1 MLLIDYEY
9 PAAAIGYVMGH
20 NSITDFW
27 DTEKHLFR
35 DLRRE
40 RFYKVDHV
48 ALQKAAWKEGECYDT
63 PGRGYALTAR
73 QQEDKEKLVQS
84 YIDRHSYMA
93 KPYQDVS
100 CRLRGPILCDL

>member
-40 RFYKVDHV
+40 RFYKKEHV
-48 ALQKAAWKEGECYDT
+48 ELQKAAWKEGENYDT
-63 PGRGYALTAR
+63 PASGYALTES
-73 QQEDKEKLVQS
+73 QQADKERLVQS
-84 YIDRHSYMA
+84 YIDQRSYVA

-100 CRLRGPILCDL
+100 CRLRGPVLYD